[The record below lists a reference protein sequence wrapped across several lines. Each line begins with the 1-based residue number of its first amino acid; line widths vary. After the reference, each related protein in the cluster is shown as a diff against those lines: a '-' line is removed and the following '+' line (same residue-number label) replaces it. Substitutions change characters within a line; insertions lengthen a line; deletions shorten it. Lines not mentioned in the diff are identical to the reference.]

1 VKHIRDVDTRR
12 AFELFGLLR
21 DVDSKYA
28 FSSWLLLKSITNNK
42 RLSANLSSMPDT
54 IDHYCLL
61 LFIDHVYDT
70 VMTNAQPISV
80 LALQLFRLGMRKRLL
95 LDP

>member
-1 VKHIRDVDTRR
+1 
-12 AFELFGLLR
+12 
-21 DVDSKYA
+21 
-28 FSSWLLLKSITNNK
+28 
-42 RLSANLSSMPDT
+42 MPDT

-70 VMTNAQPISV
+70 VMTKTQPISV